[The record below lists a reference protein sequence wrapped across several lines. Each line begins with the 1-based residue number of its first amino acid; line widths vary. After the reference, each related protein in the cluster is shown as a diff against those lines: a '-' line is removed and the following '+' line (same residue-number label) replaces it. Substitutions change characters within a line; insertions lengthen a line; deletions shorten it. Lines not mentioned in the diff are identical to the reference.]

1 MPRARLSW
9 QISWHGQT
17 RCTKPQNLCFTN
29 EAHWPTINLDRKSLG
44 CPKPQPSLRTVQMRT
59 IPFWYWIDRRVSG
72 IINIQY
78 LEAFGNQYPISGG
91 FRNPISNI
99 PEASESNIQYSN
111 IPCCDLSA
119 GDTRAATCEV
129 GAATRE
135 TDAATGEA
143 DELPV
148 RQTQLPVRQI

>member
-17 RCTKPQNLCFTN
+17 RCTKPQNLCFTS

-59 IPFWYWIDRRVSG
+59 IPFWYWVDRRVSG

-111 IPCCDLSA
+111 IPCCDLRFLA
-119 GDTRAATCEV
+119 HGDGRTDHRRKCTERKKIYHRA
-129 GAATRE
+129 
-135 TDAATGEA
+135 DW
-143 DELPV
+143 PS
-148 RQTQLPVRQI
+148 